1 MEYRCRDRPTVD
13 ARRKREPLAAHLHF
27 IPRTLARFQAAI
39 VSLFRRTLERSPN
52 WILLIT
58 RGRRTGLPREV
69 LLPCIR
75 TDSTVIVISTYG
87 WRSDW
92 IRNIRKTPEVLVT
105 RGGRQLPG
113 RAEAVEDLLRKRQL
127 VTEHPFF
134 PPAPSAFLNRLLRP
148 VLVPLLRRWVTP
160 RPVVV
165 IHCP

>member
-1 MEYRCRDRPTVD
+1 MD
-13 ARRKREPLAAHLHF
+13 ARPKPEPFAADLHF
-27 IPRTLARFQAAI
+27 IPRTLARLQAAV
-39 VSLFRRTLERSPN
+39 VSLFQRTLEPSPN
-52 WILLIT
+52 WVLLIT

-75 TDSTVIVISTYG
+75 TDNTVIVISTYG

-92 IRNIRKTPEVLVT
+92 IRNIRKTPEVRVT
-105 RGGRQLPG
+105 WGGRQLAD
-113 RAEAVEDLLRKRQL
+113 RAEAVEDLPRKRQL

-134 PPAPSAFLNRLLRP
+134 PPAPSALLNRLLWP

-165 IHCP
+165 IHCLSA